1 MHKNPDGGCL
11 VCIMRHGEAEPYR
24 PNDATRVLTDVG
36 RQQVQTSSHWLT
48 NHYVQNGAFDMAL
61 VSPYTRAQQTLDEVM
76 RSCQVARIEQTN
88 LITPEASPP
97 FAADYINALLT
108 QAIQQN
114 DAIKTLLVVSHMPL
128 VSYLVDEL
136 CGRQRSQLFAT
147 AGIVV
152 LHWRE
157 GVNASM
163 VAQFQGV

>member
-1 MHKNPDGGCL
+1 MHTNADGGCYI
-11 VCIMRHGEAEPYR
+11 CIMRHGEAEPYR

-48 NHYVQNGAFDMAL
+48 KHYVQEGAFDIAL
-61 VSPYTRAQQTLDEVM
+61 VSPYTRAQQTLNEVM
-76 RSCQVARIEQTN
+76 RSCQVARIEQTE
-88 LITPEASPP
+88 LITPEASPQ

-108 QAIQQN
+108 QARQQS
-114 DAIKTLLVVSHMPL
+114 DATKTLLVVSHMPL

-147 AGIVV
+147 AGVVV
-152 LHWRE
+152 LRWHE
-157 GVNASM
+157 GMHASM